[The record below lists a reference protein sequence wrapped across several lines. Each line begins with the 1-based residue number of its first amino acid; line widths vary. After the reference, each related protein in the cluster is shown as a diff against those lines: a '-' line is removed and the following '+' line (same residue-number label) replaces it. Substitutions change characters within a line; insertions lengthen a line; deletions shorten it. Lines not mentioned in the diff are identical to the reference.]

1 MVDSC
6 RSSGV
11 LTASAVVAAH
21 PCKLKSIHFSVNAGG
36 VDIVTIK
43 VFDSKDSTLTGNT
56 ELARLV
62 VENSDNF
69 QLGRTNVE
77 YDMHGVLAREGLYLE
92 ITNSEGSPDARTIHA
107 VSIEFN

>member
-11 LTASAVVAAH
+11 LTASAVIAAH
-21 PCKLKSIHFSVNAGG
+21 QCKLKSIHFSVFAGG
-36 VDIVTIK
+36 PDIVTIK

-62 VENSDNF
+62 ISNSELM
-69 QLGRTNVE
+69 QIGVTNLE
-77 YDMHGVLAREGLYLE
+77 YDMHGVLAREGLFLQ
-92 ITNSEGSPDARTIHA
+92 ITNSEGSPDGATFHA
-107 VSIEFN
+107 VSVEFN

>member
-11 LTASAVVAAH
+11 LTSTAVVAAH
-21 PCKLKSIHFSVNAGG
+21 PCKLKSIHFSIFAGG
-36 VDIVTIK
+36 PDVVTVK

-56 ELARLV
+56 ELARVV
-62 VENSDNF
+62 VEGSQSVSNI
-69 QLGRTNVE
+69 E

-92 ITNSEGSPDARTIHA
+92 ITNSEGSPNAATIHA
-107 VSIEFN
+107 VSVEFN

>member
-11 LTASAVVAAH
+11 LTASAVVAGH
-21 PCKLKSIHFSVNAGG
+21 PCKLKSIHFSIFAGG
-36 VDIVTIK
+36 PDVITVK

-62 VENSDNF
+62 VSNSELM
-69 QLGRTNVE
+69 QIGVANVE
-77 YDMHGVLAREGLYLE
+77 YDMHGVLAREGLYLQ
-92 ITNSEGSPDARTIHA
+92 ITNSEGSPDSGTFHA
-107 VSIEFN
+107 VSVEFN

>member
-11 LTASAVVAAH
+11 LVASDVIAAH
-21 PCKLKSIHFSVNAGG
+21 PCKLKSIHFSIFAGG
-36 VDIVTIK
+36 TDVVTVK

-56 ELARLV
+56 ELARVV
-62 VENSDNF
+62 VEGSQSVSNI
-69 QLGRTNVE
+69 E

-92 ITNSEGSPDARTIHA
+92 ITNSAGSPNAATRHA
-107 VSIEFN
+107 VSVEFN

>member
-21 PCKLKSIHFSVNAGG
+21 PCKLKSIHFSIFAGG
-36 VDIVTIK
+36 PDVVTVK

-56 ELARLV
+56 ELARVV
-62 VENSDNF
+62 VEQSQAVSNI
-69 QLGRTNVE
+69 E
-77 YDMHGVLAREGLYLE
+77 YDMHGVLAREGLYLQ
-92 ITNSEGSPDARTIHA
+92 ITNSAGSPDATTRHA
-107 VSIEFN
+107 VSVEFN